1 MIACCFV
8 KANAEGAGEAAD
20 LLETYCQALGQRIN
34 LDKSYVF
41 FSKGCP
47 AGVRTS
53 MKDRLNVQNE
63 TLNEK
68 YTGMPSDVGRSTW
81 GAFKYLS
88 DRV

>member
-1 MIACCFV
+1 
-8 KANAEGAGEAAD
+8 
-20 LLETYCQALGQRIN
+20 
-34 LDKSYVF
+34 
-41 FSKGCP
+41 
-47 AGVRTS
+47 

-88 DRV
+88 DRVWKSVQGWLELLLLAGGKEIYYILKVNYGLTRKKKLL